1 MLKGT
6 ALAPALV
13 FALLLNAFGQQ
24 APPAPAPSPQ
34 PTPQARA
41 ARDRQPEDDEV
52 VRITT
57 KLVQVDVTVTDKN
70 GRQVTDL
77 KPEDFEVFEND
88 KPQAIT

>member
-6 ALAPALV
+6 ALAPALI
-13 FALLLNAFGQQ
+13 FALLLNSFGQQ
-24 APPAPAPSPQ
+24 PAPAPSPAPQQ
-34 PTPQARA
+34 PQPRA
-41 ARDRQPEDDEV
+41 AQDKQPEDDEV

-77 KPEDFEVFEND
+77 RPENFEVF
-88 KPQAIT
+88 